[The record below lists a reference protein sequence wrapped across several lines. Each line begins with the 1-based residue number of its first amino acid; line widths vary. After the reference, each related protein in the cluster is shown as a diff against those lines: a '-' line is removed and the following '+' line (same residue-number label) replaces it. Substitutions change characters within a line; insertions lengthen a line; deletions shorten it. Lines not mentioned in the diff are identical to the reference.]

1 MSILIEPAGVDCLII
16 EVRRIH
22 ICEAWKLRATINN
35 EEGDRYTK
43 EEMEHWGFV
52 AKEAE

>member
-1 MSILIEPAGVDCLII
+1 MSILIEQAGVDCLII
-16 EVRRIH
+16 EVRRLRLCH
-22 ICEAWKLRATINN
+22 AGKLRATINN

-43 EEMEHWGFV
+43 EEMEHWSFV